1 MHSLRLSEPTVT
13 YEWSSIW
20 YAGLLGFRYPVA
32 APHTDEK
39 ASTYRIASRNHT
51 AEKTARAGRLVPRN
65 RSVDHSAGRDAVEN
79 RTIV

>member
-1 MHSLRLSEPTVT
+1 M
-13 YEWSSIW
+13 
-20 YAGLLGFRYPVA
+20 LGFRYPVA
-32 APHTDEK
+32 APHTEEK

-79 RTIV
+79 RTIG